1 MKYKNKT
8 DFYNDFKFYK
18 SIFKKEIRQLAKIDM
33 HSCILNKLFFSGEG
47 DGLIPPPTPEKVLFR
62 KTYIY
67 WIFFFF
73 TNLVTTMKACKFG
86 CIQYSKSFRS
96 KKKSPIMS

>member
-18 SIFKKEIRQLAKIDM
+18 SIFKKEIRQLDKIDM

-47 DGLIPPPTPEKVLFR
+47 DGFIPPHPTPKKCVFVSHTFIR
-62 KTYIY
+62 S
-67 WIFFFF
+67 FFFF
-73 TNLVTTMKACKFG
+73 YKPCYNNEGM
-86 CIQYSKSFRS
+86 
-96 KKKSPIMS
+96 